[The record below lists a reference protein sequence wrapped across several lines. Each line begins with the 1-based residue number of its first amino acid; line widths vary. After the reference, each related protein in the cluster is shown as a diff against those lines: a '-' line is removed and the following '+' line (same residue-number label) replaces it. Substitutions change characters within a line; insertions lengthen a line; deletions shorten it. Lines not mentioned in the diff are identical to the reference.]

1 VLKKILR
8 VKISSIIFPIILV
21 LITLFICYK
30 NYTPG
35 TYLTGWDTLHPEF
48 DYGIYWKRIISG
60 AWQSHQGLGS
70 PASQAHASEIPR
82 VLVIWILDIFFAK
95 NTIRYIFAF
104 LMLILG
110 PLGVFFFLK
119 RIIFKNINDAA
130 SNIGSFLGGLFY
142 LLNLGTLQHFNVP
155 LEMFLVQ
162 YAFLGWAFLFL
173 TSFYRS
179 GNRKDLVW
187 FSLITLFGA
196 PQAHTPTL
204 FYVYAMFLF
213 LYLFLMIM
221 LDLFSKEKSIPDG
234 WSKYL
239 KRGILLFLLTLLI
252 NSFWLF
258 PNLYYGIVKGGEVP
272 LSKIHHLFSEE
283 AFLVNKKY
291 GNIKDISI
299 LKNFLFDWGVY
310 TNDDSYGSLLKPWV
324 MHLKVPFV
332 SALGYFLAILIL
344 LGVIFSVIK
353 RKKELIPW
361 IIVGFVS
368 IFFILNVNPPFGFL
382 FVFFQENIPL
392 FKELFRFPFTKFSI
406 FLIYVYALFIGYA
419 SYSIINFLN
428 RLFKKLSG
436 AFVLIVIT
444 FSITYFSLPAFEG
457 NLINP
462 AMRVKIPDRY
472 FEMFKYFDED
482 DRYGRVLHLP
492 IHSFWGWVTYSW
504 GNRVGYQG
512 AGFLWFGIKQ
522 PLIDREF
529 DRWNIANEQPYREI
543 STAIYSQNEKLLKE
557 YFEKYKVRWLLFDK
571 SVLAPGMDEKVL
583 FHNEIET
590 LLSKINSISL
600 AKDFGDGLEVYEY
613 RPDRNYEISESS
625 NNSHYVSGNSL
636 FKEYYDPIYTEYG
649 DYISGK
655 SQSHQFVGFNSVNE
669 NIDSSLVH
677 SDEKLVHFKLPYGDN
692 IIDESGTLSLSLFLK
707 KYQDNNTYVEIKFN
721 DIVLNKIPLNI
732 EAGVEYFLKFNE
744 DYFSINNLNSSG
756 YIGNSTVSLKNPS
769 KYILYNKGEKIS
781 IDKILY
787 SNLENCDVSGYGSY
801 ASYSLSRLESGFKIS
816 SKNTVACVTS
826 SISKFLTNNYT
837 GSVLTTYTTDRELN
851 YQDFCMLDNKS
862 GLCINKLVGND
873 YFVSELTEDI
883 NDYDLR
889 FFADARNK
897 KSEQNR
903 QYTNIAVFLM
913 EESSKGELSYSDVKI
928 PLKGYLSFDKKD
940 YLTVE
945 PSEIDG
951 NRRVCQLGSNLED
964 SNFVDTGSGVL
975 FNSTEGSLCDSYA
988 FPLAP
993 HSNGFVLEVRALY
1006 ISGVP
1011 LRICLTNEYSKR
1023 CDIEVSLPQNT
1034 DVGTYFYLI
1043 PPYGDG
1049 VGYTVNISNYV
1060 FGNTMSKNELKYLSL
1075 VPIPYEYIKSVAV
1088 PKPEINSSSVYILNE
1103 AHDPGWV
1110 ALCGINKCDAEHVRV
1125 NNWANGW
1132 VFEDGVPNNVKLIFW
1147 PQYLEYLGF
1156 LLLALSLLFSFR
1168 YNEKTH
1174 SERYTETSGVI

>member
-1 VLKKILR
+1 
-8 VKISSIIFPIILV
+8 
-21 LITLFICYK
+21 
-30 NYTPG
+30 
-35 TYLTGWDTLHPEF
+35 LTGWDTLHPEF

-60 AWQSHQGLGS
+60 AWQSYQGLGS

-82 VLVIWILDIFFAK
+82 IMIIGLLDFFFAK
-95 NTIRYIFAF
+95 SFIRYLFAF

-110 PLGVFFFLK
+110 PLGVYFFLK
-119 RIIFKNINDAA
+119 KIIFKDTDHFSSQA
-130 SNIGSFLGGLFY
+130 GSFLGGLFY

-162 YAFLGWAFLFL
+162 YAFLGWVFMFI
-173 TSFYRS
+173 TNFYQRGS
-179 GNRKDLVW
+179 RKDLIW
-187 FSLITLFGA
+187 FLLITFFGA

-204 FYVYAMFLF
+204 FYVYVMFLF
-213 LYLFLMIM
+213 LYLFLMIV
-221 LDLFSKEKSIPDG
+221 LDLFSKEKTLSTHKSVP
-234 WSKYL
+234 L
-239 KRGILLFLLTLLI
+239 KRSALIFLLTLLI
-252 NSFWLF
+252 NSFWLL
-258 PNLYYGIVKGGEVP
+258 PNIYYGIDKGKEVP

-324 MHLKVPFV
+324 MHLKIPLV
-332 SALGYFLAILIL
+332 SAIGYFMAGLIL
-344 LGVIFSVIK
+344 LGIVSSIIK
-353 RKKELIPW
+353 KNRELLPW
-361 IIVGFVS
+361 VVVGFVS

-406 FLIYVYALFIGYA
+406 FMIYVYALFLGYA
-419 SYSIINFLN
+419 SSLIIKFLS
-428 RLFKKLSG
+428 RFIKQLAGL
-436 AFVLIVIT
+436 FVLVAVTFCIV
-444 FSITYFSLPAFEG
+444 YFSLPAFKG
-457 NLINP
+457 YLINP
-462 AMRVKIPDRY
+462 AMRVNIPDRY
-472 FEMFKYFDED
+472 FEMFEYFDEQ

-557 YFEKYKVRWLLFDK
+557 YLEKYKVRWLVLDK

-613 RPDRNYEISESS
+613 RPDRNYEISESL
-625 NNSHYVSGNSL
+625 NNPHYVSGNSL

-669 NIDSSLVH
+669 NIESNLIH
-677 SDEKLVHFKLPYGDN
+677 SDEKSVYFKLPYGDSVV
-692 IIDESGTLSLSLFLK
+692 DGSGTLSLSLFLK
-707 KYQDNNTYVEIKFN
+707 KYPDNNTYLEIKFN
-721 DIVLNKIPLNI
+721 DLILNKIPLTI
-732 EAGVEYFLKFNE
+732 DDEVEYFLKFNE
-744 DYFSINNLNSSG
+744 DYYSISNLNSSG
-756 YIGNSTVSLKNPS
+756 YLGNTTVSLKDRS
-769 KYILYNKGEKIS
+769 EIIVYKKGEKIE

-801 ASYSLSRLESGFKIS
+801 SSYSLSRVESGFKIS
-816 SKNTVACVTS
+816 GKNTIACVTS
-826 SISKFLTNNYT
+826 SISKFLKNDYR
-837 GSVLTTYTTDRELN
+837 GPVLTTFKTDRDLN

-862 GLCINKLVGND
+862 GLCNNKLVGNK
-873 YFVSELTEDI
+873 YFVSELTKNI

-897 KSEQNR
+897 DSEQIR
-903 QYTNIAVFLM
+903 QYTDISVFLM
-913 EESSKGELSYSDVKI
+913 EEIARGSVNYDSANIYVKD
-928 PLKGYLSFDKKD
+928 YLSFDKKD

-945 PSEIDG
+945 PTEIEG
-951 NRRVCQLGSNLED
+951 NRRACQLGHDLDN

-988 FPLAP
+988 FPLAS
-993 HSNGFVLEVRALY
+993 HKSGYVLEVKASY

-1023 CDIEVSLPQNT
+1023 CDIEVSLPDNN

-1075 VPIPYEYIKSVAV
+1075 IPIPYDYLKGITIKSPVF
-1088 PKPEINSSSVYILNE
+1088 NSSKLFILNE
-1103 AHDPGWV
+1103 AYDHGWV
-1110 ALCGINKCDAEHVRV
+1110 ALCGVGKCSAEHVKV

-1132 VFEDGVPNNVKLIFW
+1132 VFKNSVPNNVKLIFW
-1147 PQYLEYLGF
+1147 PQYLEFLGF
-1156 LLLALSLLFSFR
+1156 LLLVLSLVFSFR
-1168 YNEKTH
+1168 YKEKA
-1174 SERYTETSGVI
+1174 

>member
-1 VLKKILR
+1 MLKKILR

-48 DYGIYWKRIISG
+48 DYGIYWKRIILG

-162 YAFLGWAFLFL
+162 YAFLGWAFMFL
-173 TSFYRS
+173 TNFYRD
-179 GNRKDLVW
+179 GKRKDLIW
-187 FSLITLFGA
+187 FSIVTFFGA

-204 FYVYAMFLF
+204 FYVYVMFLF
-213 LYLFLMIM
+213 IYLFLTI
-221 LDLFSKEKSIPDG
+221 LTDFFTDKEIRPSRKNS
-234 WSKYL
+234 L
-239 KRGILLFLLTLLI
+239 RRGLIIFGLTLLI

-361 IIVGFVS
+361 IIIGFVS

-557 YFEKYKVRWLLFDK
+557 YLEKYKVRWLLFDK

-669 NIDSSLVH
+669 NIESNLIH
-677 SDEKLVHFKLPYGDN
+677 SDEKSVHFKLPYGDN
-692 IIDESGTLSLSLFLK
+692 IIDDSGALTLSLFLK
-707 KYQDNNTYVEIKFN
+707 KYPDGKTYVEIRFDDK
-721 DIVLNKIPLNI
+721 ILNKVPLVI
-732 EAGVEYFLKFNE
+732 EDGTEYFLKFNE
-744 DYFSINNLNSSG
+744 DYYSINNLSSSG
-756 YIGNSTVSLKNPS
+756 YLGNTTASLEDESQIIIYK
-769 KYILYNKGEKIS
+769 KGEKVE

-787 SNLENCDVSGYGSY
+787 SNLENCDASGYGSY

-816 SKNTVACVTS
+816 GKNTIACVTS
-826 SISKFLTNNYT
+826 SISKFLKNDYK
-837 GSVLTTYTTDRELN
+837 GPILTTYITEGGLN

-862 GLCINKLVGND
+862 GLCVNKLVGSE
-873 YFVSELTEDI
+873 YFVSELTKNV

-897 KSEQNR
+897 ESEQSR
-903 QYTNIAVFLM
+903 QYTDVSVFLM
-913 EESSKGELSYSDVKI
+913 DEVSKDSVNYDSSNINV
-928 PLKGYLSFDKKD
+928 KGYLSFDKKD

-945 PSEIDG
+945 PSEIEG
-951 NRRVCQLGSNLED
+951 NRRACQLGRGLED

-975 FNSTEGSLCDSYA
+975 FNSTEVSLCDSYA
-988 FPLAP
+988 FPLAS
-993 HSNGFVLEVRALY
+993 HKNGYVLEIRATY

-1023 CDIEVSLPQNT
+1023 CDIEVSLPENT

-1049 VGYTVNISNYV
+1049 TGYTINISNYV
-1060 FGNTMSKNELKYLSL
+1060 FGDTMSKNELKYLSL
-1075 VPIPYEYIKSVAV
+1075 VPIPYEYLKSITTFDL
-1088 PKPEINSSSVYILNE
+1088 EFNSSQTYILNE
-1103 AHDPGWV
+1103 AYDPGWI
-1110 ALCGINKCDAEHVRV
+1110 AICGIGKCGAEHVKV

-1132 VFEDGVPNNVKLIFW
+1132 VFENGVPNNVKVIFW
-1147 PQYLEYLGF
+1147 PQYLEYFGF
-1156 LLLALSLLFSFR
+1156 LLLMVSFVFSFR
-1168 YNEKTH
+1168 YNVKDA
-1174 SERYTETSGVI
+1174 SGVSSKQE